1 MQVYYNQDEKKD
13 IINFYNDIFIK
24 SMKEYIIAMRPE
36 SQPLAQLS
44 MNNRLQSKTPVIIRA
59 PMTPQINKP
68 QIKALCPQS
77 PLQASLAPSSMM
89 FNTIYSSSGRTPH
102 PMGYH

>member
-36 SQPLAQLS
+36 TQPLAQLS
-44 MNNRLQSKTPVIIRA
+44 MNNRLQ
-59 PMTPQINKP
+59 
-68 QIKALCPQS
+68 
-77 PLQASLAPSSMM
+77 
-89 FNTIYSSSGRTPH
+89 
-102 PMGYH
+102 

>member
-36 SQPLAQLS
+36 SQSLAQLS
-44 MNNRLQSKTPVIIRA
+44 MNNSLRSKISVITMA
-59 PMTPQINKP
+59 PMTLQINKP
-68 QIKALCPQS
+68 QIKALCPKS
-77 PLQASLAPSSMM
+77 PLQESLPPSSMM
-89 FNTIYSSSGRTPH
+89 FNTI
-102 PMGYH
+102 

>member
-36 SQPLAQLS
+36 S
-44 MNNRLQSKTPVIIRA
+44 
-59 PMTPQINKP
+59 
-68 QIKALCPQS
+68 
-77 PLQASLAPSSMM
+77 
-89 FNTIYSSSGRTPH
+89 
-102 PMGYH
+102 